1 VEAYLTESRKAVD
14 RIYQLR
20 YSDLL
25 RVFSFLLRDD
35 WLEEADLIGLQP
47 EKIADIKRSAEGLL
61 RMPVSA
67 HGKEWAGGLYSIRR
81 MAILPTVS

>member
-25 RVFSFLLRDD
+25 RVFSFLLRYD

-61 RMPVSA
+61 RMFR
-67 HGKEWAGGLYSIRR
+67 E
-81 MAILPTVS
+81 

>member
-25 RVFSFLLRDD
+25 RVFSFLLRYD
-35 WLEEADLIGLQP
+35 WLEEAGLIGLQP

-61 RMPVSA
+61 RMFR
-67 HGKEWAGGLYSIRR
+67 E
-81 MAILPTVS
+81 

>member
-25 RVFSFLLRDD
+25 RVFSFLLRYD

-47 EKIADIKRSAEGLL
+47 KKIADIKRSAERLL
-61 RMPVSA
+61 RMFR
-67 HGKEWAGGLYSIRR
+67 E
-81 MAILPTVS
+81 